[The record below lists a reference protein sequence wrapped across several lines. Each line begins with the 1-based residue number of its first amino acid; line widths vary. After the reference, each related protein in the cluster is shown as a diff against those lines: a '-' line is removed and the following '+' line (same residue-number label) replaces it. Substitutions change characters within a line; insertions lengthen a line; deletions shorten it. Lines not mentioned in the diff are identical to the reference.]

1 MGLLT
6 KQVDIWGVKFE
17 VDYYYDKGEPMV
29 MYYKDM
35 SGQPETPPSV
45 ELEGV
50 FVDGSEQ
57 DLYEVMSDEVLDKMI
72 EQILDSHE

>member
-57 DLYEVMSDEVLDKMI
+57 DLYEVMSDEVIDKMI